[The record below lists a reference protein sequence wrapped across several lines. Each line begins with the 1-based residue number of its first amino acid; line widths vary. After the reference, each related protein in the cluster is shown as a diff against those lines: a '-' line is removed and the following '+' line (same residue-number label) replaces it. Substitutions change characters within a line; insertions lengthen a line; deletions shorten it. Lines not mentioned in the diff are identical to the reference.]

1 MQLRASRVDGV
12 SVITLSG
19 NLTVNENPGALKDLV
34 SSLAHQGARQVVLS
48 VAALG
53 QMDSSCL
60 GEIVASYTTM
70 TQRGGMLKLAHVG
83 PYLARLLETTKLG
96 TVIEVYATDGDAI
109 SSFGVARPPSGGARA
124 VERA

>member
-1 MQLRASRVDGV
+1 MQLRASRANGV

-34 SSLAHQGARQVVLS
+34 LSLALQGARRVVLS

-70 TQRGGMLKLAHVG
+70 TSRGGMLKLAHVG
-83 PYLARLLETTKLG
+83 PHLARLLETTKLN
-96 TVIEVYATDGDAI
+96 TVFEVYATVEEAVGSFASGDSRTAGLRSI
-109 SSFGVARPPSGGARA
+109 
-124 VERA
+124 ETT